1 MNNKSLST
9 RIRCAFC
16 AAICILIPG
25 VSTSVSDSQYESI
38 KALGMLNGVAL
49 NCRYLE
55 ETQRMKQ
62 ALVDTLPKR
71 RELGMAFD
79 QITNDAFLAF
89 IERNDPCPEAS
100 DFAASVGEAIQSL
113 ERSFSNKDSE

>member
-1 MNNKSLST
+1 MQGVL
-9 RIRCAFC
+9 C

-25 VSTSVSDSQYESI
+25 ISASVSDSQYESI

-49 NCRYLE
+49 HCRYLE

-62 ALVDTLPKR
+62 ALVSTLPKR

-79 QITNDAFLAF
+79 QITNDAFLGF
-89 IERNDPCPEAS
+89 IERNETCPEAS
-100 DFAASVGEAIQSL
+100 GFRESVDQAIQSL
-113 ERSFSNKDSE
+113 NQSFPGRDSE